1 MRDRAKEDDLKPI
14 QDKGAG
20 FGDLSQE
27 KKDQEKKSES
37 VSQGSVGTDKKE
49 NQKEAPAGMR
59 MVGGGT
65 GKKEKDGFNTP
76 SGLEAMARL
85 DQVRQSD
92 SPALLQQRLQPK
104 DQQPSPGVSGKPW

>member
-1 MRDRAKEDDLKPI
+1 LGKE
-14 QDKGAG
+14 
-20 FGDLSQE
+20 E
-27 KKDQEKKSES
+27 KDQEKKPKNNTQATTGME
-37 VSQGSVGTDKKE
+37 KKE
-49 NQKEAPAGMR
+49 KQKEAPSEMR
-59 MVGGGT
+59 MVGGGS
-65 GKKEKDGFNTP
+65 GKKEKDGFSTP

>member
-1 MRDRAKEDDLKPI
+1 MRDRAKEDDLNPI
-14 QDKGAG
+14 QDKGGG
-20 FGDLSQE
+20 FGDLGKE
-27 KKDQEKKSES
+27 KKDQEKKSEP
-37 VSQGSVGTDKKE
+37 VAQGAAGSNKKE
-49 NQKEAPAGMR
+49 SPKEAPPGMR

-65 GKKEKDGFNTP
+65 GKKEKEGFNTP
-76 SGLEAMARL
+76 SALEAMARL